1 MGKLLLEIIKFFF
14 HRIILSCEGQTA
26 DSAYPMQIVVIN
38 HLPQGTNISTVK
50 IAVMRESSPLTRGKC
65 SLSQRQRREFWNIPS
80 YEGQTLSVYAA
91 FSRLKHLVV
100 QIAQMSF

>member
-65 SLSQRQRREFWNIPS
+65 SLSQRQRREF
-80 YEGQTLSVYAA
+80 
-91 FSRLKHLVV
+91 
-100 QIAQMSF
+100 